1 MKKHIRILM
10 SGALIVIPL
19 AATAWVVT
27 WITKGLAGLGEALLK
42 QTTLDQHIT
51 PAWHGWAIW
60 LGLLGALVALYLIGL
75 MGRFW
80 LFQRIFDAVDR
91 LLSHVPGIKT
101 IYESIR
107 DLLKLF
113 GGDAGKMG
121 RVVLYSPPGSGM
133 KMLGIVT
140 NETPLGRPDG
150 DESVIVYLP
159 LGYMIGGPIVY
170 AHPDNLDPVDM
181 PVETALKL
189 AATAFISTDRIK
201 ATKSADVPPPSTE
214 PPTPDGP
221 SGP

>member
-10 SGALIVIPL
+10 SGVLIVIPL
-19 AATAWVVT
+19 AATAWVVS
-27 WITKGLAGLGEALLK
+27 WITHALAGLGEALLQK
-42 QTTLDQHIT
+42 TTLDRHIT
-51 PAWHGWAIW
+51 PDWHGWAIW
-60 LGLLGALVALYLIGL
+60 LGLLGALIALYLVGL
-75 MGRFW
+75 MARFW

-91 LLSHVPGIKT
+91 LLSHLPGIKT

-113 GGDAGKMG
+113 GGDAGRMG

-133 KMLGIVT
+133 KLLGIVT
-140 NETPLGRPDG
+140 NENPLGRPDG
-150 DESVIVYLP
+150 DNSVIVYLP

-170 AHPDNLDPVDM
+170 ARPDSIEPVDM

-189 AATAFISTDRIK
+189 AATAFIGTDRIE
-201 ATKSADVPPPSTE
+201 ATKPATAPPPSSE
-214 PPTPDGP
+214 PPTGRGP